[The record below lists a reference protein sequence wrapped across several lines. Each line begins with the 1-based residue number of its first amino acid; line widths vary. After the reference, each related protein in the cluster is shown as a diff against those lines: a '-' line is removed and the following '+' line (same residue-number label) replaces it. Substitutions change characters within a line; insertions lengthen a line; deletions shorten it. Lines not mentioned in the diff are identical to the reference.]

1 MRIGLVSPYDYA
13 TPGGVN
19 QHVQHLARQLRALGH
34 DVKELA
40 PASQRRLDGEHYER
54 IGGVVP
60 IPVNASVAR
69 INLNLSNTRRV
80 MEILGREAFDV
91 IHLHEPFMPALP
103 LTVLRVSRTANVGT
117 FHAYARRNLG
127 YYYAKGVL
135 AHYLKRL
142 HATVAV
148 SPPARDFV
156 RHYFPTA
163 DPAVIPNGVDVERF
177 RPGHAP
183 IRHLRDDCVNF
194 LFVRRLEKRKEPARP
209 GARVRARPPAR
220 ARTRLIV
227 VGEGPM
233 KHWVEQYVQQHRV
246 PNVVLAGRVPGEVL
260 PRYHATADVFCAP
273 ATGWE
278 SFGIVLLEGMA
289 PDSRAVLRDSGLS
302 FRRDLRAGRA
312 DGGSAQPRRD
322 RDRHGD
328 PGPRP
333 QAPGAPRRGRRD
345 QGTRAV
351 RMAGGDRAPAR
362 GVSGGAG
369 AGERRAGAGQGG
381 LACSRR
387 AYRRGLDAT
396 PSASGGCSATCR

>member
-34 DVKELA
+34 EVKELA
-40 PASQRRLDGEHYER
+40 PASQRRVAVEHYER

-60 IPVNASVAR
+60 IPANASVAR

-80 MEILGREAFDV
+80 MEILSREAFDV

-103 LTVLRVSRTANVGT
+103 FTLLRVSRTANVGT

-135 AHYLKRL
+135 GHYLPRL
-142 HATVAV
+142 HAAVAV

-156 RHYFPTA
+156 RHYFPA
-163 DPAVIPNGVDVERF
+163 VDPVVIPNGVDTDRF
-177 RPGHAP
+177 RPGHPP

-194 LFVRRLEKRKEPARP
+194 LFVGRLEKRKGLPDLLRGFERAHQREP
-209 GARVRARPPAR
+209 
-220 ARTRLIV
+220 RTRLII

-233 KHWVEQYVQQHRV
+233 KHRLEQYIQQRRV

-273 ATGWE
+273 ATGGE
-278 SFGIVLLEGMA
+278 SFGIVLLEAMASRLPVLCTEIPGYLSVVTSGQDALTVAPHTPVEIATGMVILA
-289 PDSRAVLRDSGLS
+289 
-302 FRRDLRAGRA
+302 
-312 DGGSAQPRRD
+312 RD
-322 RDRHGD
+322 RQLR
-328 PGPRP
+328 
-333 QAPGAPRRGRRD
+333 
-345 QGTRAV
+345 TRLGEAGLA
-351 RMAGGDRAPAR
+351 MAHERYAWPVVTARLLEVYQEARARAR
-362 GVSGGAG
+362 GEPRLEKEGWRVN
-369 AGERRAGAGQGG
+369 
-381 LACSRR
+381 
-387 AYRRGLDAT
+387 DAH
-396 PSASGGCSATCR
+396 SSVG